1 MQELFI
7 DIYHLNKVYFLGMDN
22 IGGSTPI
29 TVKTVYGTKTLYVKP
44 KKRLK
49 TDHSL
54 EEKLRRGGGGGGGGK

>member
-1 MQELFI
+1 
-7 DIYHLNKVYFLGMDN
+7 MDN

-29 TVKTVYGTKTLYVKP
+29 TVMTVHGTKTLYVKP

-54 EEKLRRGGGGGGGGK
+54 EEKLIDKLELSNIFKKIKLT